1 MAEMR
6 PHAAHAPMI
15 YKAFVPPAPF
25 DHFIENIWYWRGFDP
40 GHAKDTIMA
49 SGRMGLMINLD
60 HDELSWYG
68 GEGYATPNKLA
79 GAALCGTHA
88 KTFAIDAHQPHML
101 GVQFKPGGAFAF
113 FGGSA
118 REFQDVHVS
127 LSDIWGADAERLHQ
141 RVVQAP
147 APRDKIAILFRVM
160 TGRFGECAHHPAVA
174 LTLRLFG
181 RAPHRLSMKA
191 AARAAEVSQKK
202 LIRLFAEEVG
212 MTPKTYLRVARFQRV
227 LGGLHTASRAD
238 WMEAVERGG
247 YYDQPH
253 FIREFKEFSGFTPS
267 EYFRLRGPHLQHVP
281 LEVYGPASSSRRER
295 NFLQYAARLPR

>member
-25 DHFIENIWYWRGFDP
+25 DAFIENIWYWRGLDP

-60 HDELSWYG
+60 GDALSWYG
-68 GEGYATPNKLA
+68 GEGYATRNILA

-113 FGGSA
+113 LGGSA
-118 REFQDVHVS
+118 REFQDAHVS
-127 LSDIWGADAERLHQ
+127 LADIWGADAERLHQ

-147 APRDKIAILFRVM
+147 TPGDKIAILFGVM
-160 TGRFGECAHHPAVA
+160 AGRFGECAHHPAVA
-174 LTLRLFG
+174 LTLRLFA
-181 RAPHRLSMKA
+181 RAPHRLSVKA
-191 AARAAEVSQKK
+191 AAREAEVSQKK

-238 WMEAVERGG
+238 WMEVVERGG

-253 FIREFKEFSGFTPS
+253 FIREFKEFSGFTPG

-281 LEVYGPASSSRRER
+281 LEV
-295 NFLQYAARLPR
+295 

>member
-25 DHFIENIWYWRGFDP
+25 DAFIENIWYWRGLDP

-49 SGRMGLMINLD
+49 SGRMGLMINLAG
-60 HDELSWYG
+60 DELSWYG
-68 GEGYATPNKLA
+68 GDGYATCNKLA

-88 KTFAIDAHQPHML
+88 KTFAIAAHQPHML

-113 FGGSA
+113 LGGSA

-147 APRDKIAILFRVM
+147 TPRDKIAILFRVM
-160 TGRFGECAHHPAVA
+160 AERFGERAHHPAVA

-181 RAPHRLSMKA
+181 RAPHRLSVKA
-191 AARAAEVSQKK
+191 AAREAEVSQKK

-227 LGGLHTASRAD
+227 LSGLHTASRAD
-238 WMEAVERGG
+238 WMEVVERGG

-281 LEVYGPASSSRRER
+281 LEV
-295 NFLQYAARLPR
+295 

>member
-1 MAEMR
+1 MAAEMR

-15 YKAFVPPAPF
+15 YKAFAPPAPF
-25 DHFIENIWYWRGFDP
+25 DGFIENVWYWRGLDP

-49 SGRMGLMINLD
+49 SGRLGLMINLD
-60 HDELSWYG
+60 RDELSWYG
-68 GEGYATPNKLA
+68 GEGYATRNVLS
-79 GAALCGTHA
+79 GIGLCGTHA
-88 KTFAIDAHQPHML
+88 HAFAIDAHQPHML

-118 REFQDVHVS
+118 REFENVHIS

-147 APRDKIAILFRVM
+147 APKDKIAILFGAM
-160 TGRFGECAHHPAVA
+160 AQRFGECAHHPAVA
-174 LTLRLFG
+174 LTLNLFG
-181 RAPHRLSMKA
+181 RAPHRISVKVA
-191 AARAAEVSQKK
+191 SREAEVSQKT

-227 LGGLHTASRAD
+227 LARVHAAPDVD
-238 WMEAVERGG
+238 WMEIVERHG

-253 FIREFKEFSGFTPS
+253 FIREFKEFSGFTPGD
-267 EYFRLRGPHLQHVP
+267 YFKRRGPYLQHVP
-281 LEVYGPASSSRRER
+281 L
-295 NFLQYAARLPR
+295 AA